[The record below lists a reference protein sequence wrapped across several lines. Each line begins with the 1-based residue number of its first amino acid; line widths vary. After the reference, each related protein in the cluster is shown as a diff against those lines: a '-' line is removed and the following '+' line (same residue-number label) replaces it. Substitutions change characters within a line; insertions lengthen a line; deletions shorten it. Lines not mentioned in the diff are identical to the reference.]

1 MQKEVKFVKVRVCVG
16 WCLTLVV
23 EANYTCSRSCWW
35 LFSVV
40 GCYMQLLNQHQ
51 QPRCPPNPQP
61 LPCRLKLPPPTY
73 YYVYL
78 CMHTQ
83 VCIEELKKLSREEG
97 VKALPYAQVYKPG
110 QGRLVGLD
118 IPPSK
123 VRVCVLAMG
132 VCMMCVC
139 AVHAVHSAC

>member
-1 MQKEVKFVKVRVCVG
+1 
-16 WCLTLVV
+16 
-23 EANYTCSRSCWW
+23 
-35 LFSVV
+35 
-40 GCYMQLLNQHQ
+40 
-51 QPRCPPNPQP
+51 
-61 LPCRLKLPPPTY
+61 
-73 YYVYL
+73 
-78 CMHTQ
+78 MHTQ